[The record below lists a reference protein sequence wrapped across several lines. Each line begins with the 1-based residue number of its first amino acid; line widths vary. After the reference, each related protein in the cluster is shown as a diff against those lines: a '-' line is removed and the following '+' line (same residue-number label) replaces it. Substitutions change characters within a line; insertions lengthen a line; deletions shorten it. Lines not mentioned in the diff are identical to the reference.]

1 MPRGPKGEKRPTDV
15 IGAAVPADR
24 QIINLLGRD
33 DERRHPL
40 EVRRTYLTD
49 IGVRP
54 AQ

>member
-1 MPRGPKGEKRPTDV
+1 MAYQS
-15 IGAAVPADR
+15 AAPDDR
-24 QIINLLGRD
+24 QIINPLGIGTAPE

-49 IGVRP
+49 IDARP